1 MGGQICFTSKVD
13 EGTSFVITLPF
24 QISSDRESKMPESS
38 VENVSLKGKRALLV
52 AMSANAFQ
60 DDVERSKKA
69 GINKHIA
76 KPLTGESVIREI
88 KSML

>member
-1 MGGQICFTSKVD
+1 MK
-13 EGTSFVITLPF
+13 
-24 QISSDRESKMPESS
+24 K
-38 VENVSLKGKRALLV
+38 K
-52 AMSANAFQ
+52 ANIYDA